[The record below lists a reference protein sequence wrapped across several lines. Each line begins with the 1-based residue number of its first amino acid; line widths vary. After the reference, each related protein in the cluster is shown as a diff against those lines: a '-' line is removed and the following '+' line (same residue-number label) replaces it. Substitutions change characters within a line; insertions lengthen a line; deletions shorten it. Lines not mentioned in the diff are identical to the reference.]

1 MKIRNIFLVSMMIL
15 LAGCSLLSTSI
26 IGASESQVIFEK
38 NEENYIYG
46 VSVADTY
53 DERKMGLMYEENLDE
68 NQGMIFVFA
77 KKDKFNFWMKNTLIS
92 LDMIFID
99 EHMKV
104 VDFIENAEPCKVKNC
119 PHYTPK
125 IPALYVLELN
135 GGQAN
140 KIDLEIG
147 DKVKFE
153 NILTDNL

>member
-1 MKIRNIFLVSMMIL
+1 MKIRNILLVSMIMI
-15 LAGCSLLSTSI
+15 LAGCSSLSASI
-26 IGASESQVIFEK
+26 IGASESKVIFE
-38 NEENYIYG
+38 NDSGTHVYG

-68 NQGMIFVFA
+68 NRGMIFVFV
-77 KKDKFNFWMKNTLIS
+77 KKDKFNFWMKNTLIP

-99 EHMKV
+99 EDMKV

-119 PHYTPK
+119 PHYTSK
-125 IPALYVLELN
+125 TEALYVLELN